1 MTTDDK
7 ILLVDFYQ
15 FVCDNMNN
23 YKSLSEA
30 FEAFKKEK
38 RIV

>member
-15 FVCDNMNN
+15 FVCENMNN
-23 YKSLSEA
+23 YKTLTEA
-30 FEAFKKEK
+30 FNAFKREK
-38 RIV
+38 GIA